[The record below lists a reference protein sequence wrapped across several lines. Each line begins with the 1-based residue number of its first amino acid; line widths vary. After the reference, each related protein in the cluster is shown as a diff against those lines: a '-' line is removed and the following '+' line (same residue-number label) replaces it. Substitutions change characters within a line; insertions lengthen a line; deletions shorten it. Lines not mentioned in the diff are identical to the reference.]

1 MPSSSHFFN
10 AISNT
15 KDFDQYTQGEIDKDY
30 KPYLINRMVA
40 QYKNLIFV
48 ANEMNQRGGLA
59 KEHQL
64 QIYMDAIPK
73 KNRQVLW
80 INKTKNRELNIVMK
94 YYNITQEKADPYM
107 YILTLEQIDELES
120 RMETGGK

>member
-10 AISNT
+10 AVSNT

-30 KPYLINRMVA
+30 KPYVVNRMVA

-48 ANEMNQRGGLA
+48 ANEMNQRGDLA

-64 QIYMDAIPK
+64 QIYMNAIPK

-80 INKTKNRELNIVMK
+80 INKSENKELKIVMK

-107 YILTLEQIDELES
+107 YILTLDQIDELEE